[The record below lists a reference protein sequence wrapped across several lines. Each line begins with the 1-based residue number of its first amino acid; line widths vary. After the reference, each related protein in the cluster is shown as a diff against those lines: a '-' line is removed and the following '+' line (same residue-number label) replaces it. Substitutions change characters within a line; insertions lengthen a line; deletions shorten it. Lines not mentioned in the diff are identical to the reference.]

1 MTDDF
6 RNQIEMRLR
15 LEPEVRNE
23 ADERLGT
30 AYVASLAQYEAE
42 DDFIF
47 DNEPWAP
54 LTPAQLID
62 SFGITPE
69 EAEVIVKMAAEEY
82 APQS

>member
-6 RNQIEMRLR
+6 RNQIETRLR
-15 LEPEVRNE
+15 LAPEVRNE

-30 AYVASLAQYEAE
+30 AYVACLAQYEAE
-42 DDFIF
+42 DDFKF
-47 DNEPWAP
+47 DNEPWSP
-54 LTPAQLID
+54 LTAVQLIN

-69 EAEVIVKMAAEEY
+69 EAEVIVKMAAQEY